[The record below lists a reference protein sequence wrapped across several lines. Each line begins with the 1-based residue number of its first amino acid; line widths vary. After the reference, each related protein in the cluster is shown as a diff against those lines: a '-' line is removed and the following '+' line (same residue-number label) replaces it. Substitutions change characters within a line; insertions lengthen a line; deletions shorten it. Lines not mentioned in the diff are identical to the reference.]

1 MALDPALLRASLSVV
16 ERRADHASAYF
27 YAHLFAN
34 NPDVRSLFPDEMAE
48 QQDRLFAALT
58 QLVLLLDVPERLGAY
73 LAALGRDHRKFEVVP
88 EHYPAVGASLL
99 ATLRELCGHAWTPAV
114 EKAWAEAYSVIS
126 QAMID
131 AAAAVPATTPAWWDA
146 QIVERRQ
153 PLPDLVILTL
163 APDRPYPF
171 VPGQYLTLCSPHA
184 PRVWR
189 PFSIA
194 NAPRPDGTVE
204 LHVRKVPKGVVSTA
218 LVDRTRVGEALRL
231 GPPLGDAVLPPG
243 SQRPLLAVAGGS
255 GWGQTKAVLEQVA
268 YAPRPT
274 AVFLGGRCGDD
285 HYDAVG
291 VRLLMERHPWLEV
304 VLTIPGTH
312 APGSAGVQMM
322 QTAITDRG
330 SWAGHDVHLS
340 GPPDMVRQVAGL
352 LRSRCGVAGELIR
365 HDPLPTTFCRS
376 RPTSSAERFLM
387 ERDVCWINRTELG
400 A

>member
-1 MALDPALLRASLSVV
+1 MALDPALLCASLSVV
-16 ERRADHASAYF
+16 ERRADQASAYF

-34 NPDVRSLFPDEMAE
+34 NPDVRSLFPVEMAE

-58 QLVLLLDVPERLGAY
+58 RLVGLLDTSERLGAY
-73 LAALGRDHRKFEVVP
+73 LATLGRDHRKFEVRP

-99 ATLRELCGHAWTPAV
+99 ATLRQFCGNTWTPAV
-114 EKAWAEAYSVIS
+114 EKAWTEAYSVIA

-131 AAAAVPATTPAWWDA
+131 AAAAVSPATPAWWDA
-146 QIVERRQ
+146 RVVERQQ
-153 PLPDLVILTL
+153 PQSDLVILTL
-163 APDRPYPF
+163 APDRSYPF
-171 VPGQYLTLCSPHA
+171 LPGQYLTLCSPHA

-204 LHVRKVPKGVVSTA
+204 LHVRKVPEGMVSTA
-218 LVDRTRVGEALRL
+218 LVDATRVGEALRL
-231 GPPLGDAVLPPG
+231 GPPLGDAVLPSG
-243 SQRPLLAVAGGS
+243 SQRPLLAVAGGT

-268 YAPRPT
+268 YAPRRT
-274 AVFLGGRCGDD
+274 TLFLGGRCDGD
-285 HYDAVG
+285 HYDSAG
-291 VRLLMERHPWLEV
+291 VRLLAQRHPWLEV
-304 VLTIPGTH
+304 VSTVPGERV
-312 APGSAGVQMM
+312 PGSAGVRMM
-322 QTAITDRG
+322 QTAILEHG

-340 GPPDMVRQVAGL
+340 GPPDMVREVAGL

-376 RPTSSAERFLM
+376 RPTNSAERFLM

-400 A
+400 I

>member
-1 MALDPALLRASLSVV
+1 MALDPALLCASLSVV
-16 ERRADHASAYF
+16 ERRANQASAYF

-34 NPDVRSLFPDEMAE
+34 NPDLRSLFPVEMAE

-58 QLVLLLDVPERLGAY
+58 QLVVLLDAPERLDAY
-73 LAALGRDHRKFEVVP
+73 LAALGRDHRKFEVRP

-99 ATLRELCGHAWTPAV
+99 ATLREFCGNTWTPAV
-114 EKAWAEAYSVIS
+114 EKAWTEAYSVIS
-126 QAMID
+126 QAMIG
-131 AAAAVPATTPAWWDA
+131 AAAAVPPATPAWWDA
-146 QIVERRQ
+146 RVVERRQ
-153 PLPDLVILTL
+153 PLSDLVILTL
-163 APDRPYPF
+163 APDRPYIF

-204 LHVRKVPKGVVSTA
+204 LHVRKVPEGLVSTA
-218 LVDRTRVGEALRL
+218 LVDATHVGEALRL

-243 SQRPLLAVAGGS
+243 SQRPLLAVAGGT

-268 YAPRPT
+268 CAPRRT
-274 AVFLGGRCGDD
+274 TLFLGGRCGVD
-285 HYDAVG
+285 HYDLAA
-291 VRLLMERHPWLEV
+291 VRLLAERHPWLEV
-304 VLTIPGTH
+304 VLIPGQG
-312 APGSAGVQMM
+312 APGSAVRMM

-340 GPPDMVRQVAGL
+340 GPPDMVREVAGL
-352 LRSRCGVAGELIR
+352 LRSRCDVAGELIR

-376 RPTSSAERFLM
+376 RPTNSADRFLM

-400 A
+400 M

>member
-1 MALDPALLRASLSVV
+1 MALDPALLCASLSVV
-16 ERRADHASAYF
+16 ERRANQASAYF

-34 NPDVRSLFPDEMAE
+34 NPGLRSLFPVEMAE

-58 QLVLLLDVPERLGAY
+58 RLVVLLDAPERLDAY
-73 LAALGRDHRKFEVVP
+73 LAALGRDHRKFEVRP

-99 ATLRELCGHAWTPAV
+99 VTLREFCGNTWTPAV
-114 EKAWAEAYSVIS
+114 EKAWTEAYSVIS
-126 QAMID
+126 QAMIG
-131 AAAAVPATTPAWWDA
+131 AAAAVPPATPAWWEA
-146 QIVERRQ
+146 RIVERRQ
-153 PLPDLVILTL
+153 PLSDLVVLTL
-163 APDRPYPF
+163 APDRSYPF

-184 PRVWR
+184 RRVWR

-204 LHVRKVPKGVVSTA
+204 LHVRKVPEGVVSTA
-218 LVDRTRVGEALRL
+218 LVDATHVGEALRL

-243 SQRPLLAVAGGS
+243 SQRPLLAVAGGT

-268 YAPRPT
+268 HAPRRT
-274 AVFLGGRCGDD
+274 TVFLGGRSGGD
-285 HYDAVG
+285 HYDLAAV
-291 VRLLMERHPWLEV
+291 RMLTERHPWLEV
-304 VLTIPGTH
+304 VLIPGQG
-312 APGSAGVQMM
+312 APGSAAVRMM

-340 GPPDMVRQVAGL
+340 GPPDMVREVAGL
-352 LRSRCGVAGELIR
+352 LRSRCDAAGELIR

-376 RPTSSAERFLM
+376 RPANSADRFLM

-400 A
+400 I